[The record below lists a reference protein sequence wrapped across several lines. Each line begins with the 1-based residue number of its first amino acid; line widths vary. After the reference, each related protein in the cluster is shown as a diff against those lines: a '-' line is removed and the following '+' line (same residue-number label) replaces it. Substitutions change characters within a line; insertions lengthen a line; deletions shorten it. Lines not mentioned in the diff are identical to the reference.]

1 MRDRSNPLIDFYCG
15 SGTDHRG
22 RRFDELLRLDDVQL
36 ERLHDYI
43 QWLFPTVT
51 ASGFNPEAPTL
62 DATTA
67 TRLRSDPVAQQ
78 RLRAAFVRML
88 AFYGLELDDIDPSD
102 PDIGLAP
109 HFEARSRT
117 WLTAG
122 NHNYR
127 RLTRILECL
136 GALGQR
142 TYARALYRCL
152 EHLYRTEFGGAIGDR
167 TVSFWRRQ
175 TE

>member
-1 MRDRSNPLIDFYCG
+1 VRDRSNPLIDFYCG

-88 AFYGLELDDIDPSD
+88 AFYGLELDDIDPGD

-109 HFEARSRT
+109 NFQARSRT
-117 WLTAG
+117 WLTPY

-142 TYARALYRCL
+142 TYARALCRCL